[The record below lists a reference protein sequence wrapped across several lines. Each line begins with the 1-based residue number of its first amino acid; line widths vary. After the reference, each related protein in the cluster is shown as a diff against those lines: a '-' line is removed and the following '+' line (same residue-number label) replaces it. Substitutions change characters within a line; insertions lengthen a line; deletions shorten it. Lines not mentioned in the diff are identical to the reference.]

1 LNEEGEGRATKT
13 PRRKGTQR
21 KRSFGGEGIKLIVI
35 ERNKVIFRSHLM
47 MLKKEIILHPG
58 SPLHTNPRL
67 GRPRV

>member
-1 LNEEGEGRATKT
+1 MMKGKRV
-13 PRRKGTQR
+13 PRRRQDGKEH
-21 KRSFGGEGIKLIVI
+21 KEEKSFGGEGIKLIVI

-47 MLKKEIILHPG
+47 MRIKEIILHPG